1 MYELSLFILDLAQNS
16 LTAHASLV
24 KIWLVE
30 SRNMNRLTVT
40 VADNG
45 CGMTP
50 ETCQQAL
57 DPFMTTKKRRR
68 NIGLGL
74 PFFKQLVEM
83 CGGTFRIRSR
93 PGIGTVVTGSYPLDN
108 VDQPPLGDIAETVFA
123 LVAGNPVVDFRY
135 TCKADT
141 ACHVFDTRPVRTA
154 LGTDAAALWQT
165 PEVLD
170 WMREAIYDG

>member
-30 SRNMNRLTVT
+30 SRNLNRLTVT

-50 ETCQQAL
+50 ETCEKAL
-57 DPFMTTKKRRR
+57 DPFMTTKQRRR

-83 CGGTFRIRSR
+83 CGGIFRIRSR
-93 PGIGTVVTGSYPLDN
+93 PGIGTVVTGSFPLDN
-108 VDQPPLGDIAETVFA
+108 VDQPPPGDVAGTVFA
-123 LVAGNPVVDFRY
+123 LAAGNPAIDFRY
-135 TCKADT
+135 TRKTDA
-141 ACHVFDTRPVRTA
+141 ASHVFDTRSVRAT
-154 LGTDAAALWQT
+154 LGPDAEALWQT

-170 WMREAIYDG
+170 WMRKAISDG